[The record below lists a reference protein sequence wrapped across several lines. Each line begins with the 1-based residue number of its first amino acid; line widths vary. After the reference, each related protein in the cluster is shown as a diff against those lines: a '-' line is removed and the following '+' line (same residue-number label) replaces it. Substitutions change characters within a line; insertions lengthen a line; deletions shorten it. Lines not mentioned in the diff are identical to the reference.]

1 MWKHCRRKFRLSNQ
15 INCISSY
22 KLTVCSSEF
31 VSSHVLSKASSA
43 VTSGHVA
50 SRAWHP
56 KLAMTVLPEPVLK
69 TYFNHKSSKNVH
81 LSKSVISKQRLS
93 TSNQGNVFSCCCCCC
108 FHGKENSYSKL
119 MMCRRLVLGISKM
132 PLIPNLMPV

>member
-1 MWKHCRRKFRLSNQ
+1 MGMWKHCRCKFRLSNQ
-15 INCISSY
+15 ISRISSY

-31 VSSHVLSKASSA
+31 VSSHVLSKAPFA

-69 TYFNHKSSKNVH
+69 TCFNHKSSKNVH

-93 TSNQGNVFSCCCCCC
+93 TSNQGNVFLLLQFSWQRKII
-108 FHGKENSYSKL
+108 FKTNDVQK
-119 MMCRRLVLGISKM
+119 ISTWH
-132 PLIPNLMPV
+132 